1 MPFPDFRIREKFR
14 NFASDN
20 RGKRRTTTFFRQNNI
35 PMRQLLFFICLFCSC
50 TMQAQERKHS
60 TFYYQRVTLFETL
73 PTSPDDII
81 FLGNSITNG
90 CEWAELLGNV
100 HAKNRGIS
108 GDTTNGVLDR
118 LGTVT
123 AGKPAKVF
131 LLIGTNDLSA
141 GLTIDSIATN
151 VERIVQR
158 IGHESPTTRIYLQSV
173 LPVTPHYGMFQGH
186 TRRKDD
192 IAPLNTLLKAV
203 AARNG
208 IAFIDIHAALTDP
221 ATNELNTDY
230 TNDGLHLL
238 GKAYRKWAEI
248 LRPYVAE

>member
-1 MPFPDFRIREKFR
+1 M
-14 NFASDN
+14 
-20 RGKRRTTTFFRQNNI
+20 
-35 PMRQLLFFICLFCSC
+35 
-50 TMQAQERKHS
+50 
-60 TFYYQRVTLFETL
+60 
-73 PTSPDDII
+73 
-81 FLGNSITNG
+81 
-90 CEWAELLGNV
+90 
-100 HAKNRGIS
+100 

-118 LGTVT
+118 LSVVT

-131 LLIGTNDLSA
+131 LLIGINDLSA
-141 GLTIDSIATN
+141 GLAIDSIATN

-158 IGHESPTTRIYLQSV
+158 IGHESPATRIYLQSV
-173 LPVTPHYGMFQGH
+173 LPVTPHYNMFQGH
-186 TRRKDD
+186 TKRKDD

-208 IAFIDIHAALTDP
+208 IAFIDIHAAFIDP
-221 ATNELNTDY
+221 ATNEMNTDY